1 MNKTVKKK
9 IKAKIRLLLIEDN
22 KILRSGMAALL
33 KPHVDIKIISTS
45 GNKESTIL
53 QIHMLKPNVIL
64 IDLGLRSRNSL
75 HMVET
80 VKKEFPDAKL
90 IVMDLVPVQADILQ
104 FIKAGASGFILKDA
118 SLVDFLSTI
127 RAVSE
132 GEKVLPENM
141 TESLFSQIIEF
152 AIKKGNIKV
161 KEAVQMTKREKEII
175 ELISDAL
182 TNKEI
187 ASSLNISPFTVKSH
201 VHNILEKLTLHSR
214 LEVANFSQSDGN
226 IKTITES
233 ISIIKN

>member
-1 MNKTVKKK
+1 MKKTN
-9 IKAKIRLLLIEDN
+9 AKIRLLLIEDN
-22 KILRSGMAALL
+22 KILRNGMAALL
-33 KPHVDIKIISTS
+33 KPHLDIKIISTS

-53 QIHMLKPNVIL
+53 QIHKLKPNVIL

-75 HMVET
+75 HMVEV
-80 VKKEFPDAKL
+80 VKKEFPDSKL

-118 SLVDFLSTI
+118 SLADFLSTI
-127 RAVSE
+127 RSVSI

-161 KEAVQMTKREKEII
+161 KEAVRMTKREKEVI
-175 ELISDAL
+175 ELISDAM

-187 ASSLNISPFTVKSH
+187 ATKLKISAFTVKSH
-201 VHNILEKLTLHSR
+201 VHNILEKLALHSR
-214 LEVANFSQSDGN
+214 LEVANFSASEGS
-226 IKTITES
+226 IKSIADS
-233 ISIIKN
+233 ISIIQN

>member
-1 MNKTVKKK
+1 MKNKSM
-9 IKAKIRLLLIEDN
+9 IRLLLIEDN

-33 KPHVDIKIISTS
+33 KPHLDIRIISVS
-45 GNKESTIL
+45 GNSESTIL
-53 QIHMLKPNVIL
+53 QIHKLKPNVIL

-80 VKKEFPDAKL
+80 VKKEFPDARV

-118 SLVDFLSTI
+118 SLDEFLSTI
-127 RAVSE
+127 RAVYE

-152 AIKKGNIKV
+152 AIKKGNVKV
-161 KEAVQMTKREKEII
+161 KEAVRMTKREKEVIK
-175 ELISDAL
+175 LISDAL

-187 ASSLNISPFTVKSH
+187 AAKLNISAFTVKSH
-201 VHNILEKLTLHSR
+201 VHNILEKLALHTR
-214 LEVANFSQSDGN
+214 LEVANFSLTDGN
-226 IKTITES
+226 IKTITDS